1 MHPSTELAR
10 PPGVDSKHRRLSTGY
25 WPIAFAAVGCA
36 VVITIAFETQDLSHQ
51 RAARERGKSAH
62 EKIIADNS
70 LMSHVLIDR
79 RRELTSIESK
89 EKYHQQILAVARH
102 ELEKAQRDR
111 VDASQEMDRAPRRE
125 PKVGVSRA
133 TIQKP

>member
-62 EKIIADNS
+62 DKDYSRQFVDEPC
-70 LMSHVLIDR
+70 LDR
-79 RRELTSIESK
+79 S
-89 EKYHQQILAVARH
+89 
-102 ELEKAQRDR
+102 
-111 VDASQEMDRAPRRE
+111 AS
-125 PKVGVSRA
+125 
-133 TIQKP
+133 